1 MTPTTRKLAQTTT
14 ATRGESARLWESY
27 EIANQSAALAFSTWL
42 DGKLKRLEDR
52 YCEFQTRRSVAVSLK
67 R

>member
-1 MTPTTRKLAQTTT
+1 MTPTTRKLAQT
-14 ATRGESARLWESY
+14 ATSKRSEFSPLWENY
-27 EIANQSAALAFSTWL
+27 ENANQSAALAFSTWL

-52 YCEFQTRRSVAVSLK
+52 YCEYQTRRSVGVSLK